1 MPSQGQTGLLLPK
14 QRPRLP
20 LKRLRLPQR
29 SVFFVSH
36 LMRLLHSKRLLYHCP
51 GQSCFKRRVGGST
64 PQMPP
69 VQAYATVDDIR
80 LLTKPRSGN
89 LANVMHGRR
98 RAQPQ
103 LPQSQRQK
111 KQN

>member
-1 MPSQGQTGLLLPK
+1 
-14 QRPRLP
+14 
-20 LKRLRLPQR
+20 
-29 SVFFVSH
+29 
-36 LMRLLHSKRLLYHCP
+36 
-51 GQSCFKRRVGGST
+51 
-64 PQMPP
+64 MPP